1 MTAQVPDS
9 LTIDGRR
16 WVIDEWIGDRD
27 CVPPNESLGF
37 RTVSPA
43 TNNWRGRIDHF
54 LVWHDRLL
62 LFKVEV
68 TLHPEDK
75 GVLPFG
81 ARREIV
87 QRYDQL
93 ESWDSAGMKMVQR
106 LREYEYFVFDDVEI
120 PFTGQLELSHPY
132 FDYWDVP
139 WPISDED
146 EGPQRAA
153 SAVFEGGALVDWQ
166 QKNA

>member
-1 MTAQVPDS
+1 MTVQIPDS

-16 WVIDEWIGDRD
+16 WLIEEWDGERQS
-27 CVPPNESLGF
+27 VPPNESLGF

-43 TNNWRGRIDHF
+43 TNNWSGRIDHF
-54 LVWHDRLL
+54 LVWRDRLL

-68 TLHPEDK
+68 TLHPDDK

-93 ESWDSAGMKMVQR
+93 ESWDADGTKMVQR
-106 LREYEYFVFDDVEI
+106 MHEYEYLVYDDVEI
-120 PFTGQLELSHPY
+120 AF
-132 FDYWDVP
+132 
-139 WPISDED
+139 
-146 EGPQRAA
+146 
-153 SAVFEGGALVDWQ
+153 SA
-166 QKNA
+166 